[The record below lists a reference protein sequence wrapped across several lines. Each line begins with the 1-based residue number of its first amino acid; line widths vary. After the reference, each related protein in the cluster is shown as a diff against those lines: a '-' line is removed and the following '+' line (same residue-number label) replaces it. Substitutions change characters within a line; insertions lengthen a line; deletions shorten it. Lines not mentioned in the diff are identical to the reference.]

1 MAHDTSASPQYRPG
15 FNAYIGLISLG
26 IVWGAFFVLSRI
38 AGETEVTPMV
48 LVSYIV
54 MAELPFFWLICWWR
68 GRLPRIWRPA
78 SMLFYL
84 MAMTLGYFVP
94 AVLELNAAPI
104 IGAGLLTIFVSM
116 TPMVTVMVA
125 FLMRTEAKSMRKIA
139 GVIIATLALLPMML
153 SENMIMPKPEHA
165 MTGFTI
171 ALMVAVCYGL
181 YHNLVAKFW
190 PEGEDSWQL
199 ATGETMAGLFVMVP
213 VSLLIY
219 GLEPLPLDNINLP
232 VFFAGYLLLS
242 MASIWLYFYILKAGG
257 PIFASMAGF
266 ISLVAG
272 VVLGMLVFGE
282 RHPPWVILS
291 MLAMIGATWLTT
303 STSNQ
308 DKTES

>member
-1 MAHDTSASPQYRPG
+1 
-15 FNAYIGLISLG
+15 
-26 IVWGAFFVLSRI
+26 
-38 AGETEVTPMV
+38 
-48 LVSYIV
+48 
-54 MAELPFFWLICWWR
+54 
-68 GRLPRIWRPA
+68 
-78 SMLFYL
+78 
-84 MAMTLGYFVP
+84 
-94 AVLELNAAPI
+94 
-104 IGAGLLTIFVSM
+104 
-116 TPMVTVMVA
+116 
-125 FLMRTEAKSMRKIA
+125 MRTR
-139 GVIIATLALLPMML
+139 
-153 SENMIMPKPEHA
+153 
-165 MTGFTI
+165 
-171 ALMVAVCYGL
+171 
-181 YHNLVAKFW
+181 
-190 PEGEDSWQL
+190 WQL

-232 VFFAGYLLLS
+232 VVFAGYLLLS

-308 DKTES
+308 DKTEN

>member
-1 MAHDTSASPQYRPG
+1 MARDTSASPLYRPG
-15 FNAYIGLISLG
+15 INAYIGLISLG

-125 FLMRTEAKSMRKIA
+125 FLMRTEAKSLRKIA

-232 VFFAGYLLLS
+232 VVFAGYLLLS

-308 DKTES
+308 DKTEN

>member
-1 MAHDTSASPQYRPG
+1 MTRSTPASPVYRPG
-15 FNAYIGLISLG
+15 INAYIGLISLG
-26 IVWGAFFVLSRI
+26 IVWGAFFVLSRF
-38 AGETEVTPMV
+38 AGETEMTPMV

-68 GRLPRIWRPA
+68 GRLPRVWRPA
-78 SMLFYL
+78 SMIFYL
-84 MAMTLGYFVP
+84 MAMTVGYFIP
-94 AVLELNAAPI
+94 AVLELKAAPI

-116 TPMVTVMVA
+116 TPMVTVVVA
-125 FLMRTEAKSMRKIA
+125 FMMRTEAKSLRKFV
-139 GVIIATLALLPMML
+139 GVIIATLAVLPMML

-199 ATGETMAGLFVMVP
+199 ATGETVAGLLVIVP
-213 VSLLIY
+213 FSLLIY
-219 GLEPLPLDNINLP
+219 GVEPLPLDHIRLP
-232 VFFAGYLLLS
+232 IVFAGYLLLS

-257 PIFASMAGF
+257 PVFASMAGF

-272 VVLGMLVFGE
+272 VVLGMLIFGE
-282 RHPPWVILS
+282 RHPPWVIFS

-303 STSNQ
+303 SSNQ
-308 DKTES
+308 KDKTES

>member
-1 MAHDTSASPQYRPG
+1 MTRSTPASPAYRPG
-15 FNAYIGLISLG
+15 INAYIGLISLG
-26 IVWGAFFVLSRI
+26 IVWGAFFVLSRF
-38 AGETEVTPMV
+38 AGETEMTPMV

-68 GRLPRIWRPA
+68 GRLPRVWRPA
-78 SMLFYL
+78 SMIFYL
-84 MAMTLGYFVP
+84 MAMTVGYFIP
-94 AVLELNAAPI
+94 AVLELKAAPI

-116 TPMVTVMVA
+116 TPMVTVVVA
-125 FLMRTEAKSMRKIA
+125 FMMRTEAKSLRKFF
-139 GVIIATLALLPMML
+139 GVIIATLAVLPMML

-199 ATGETMAGLFVMVP
+199 ATGETVAGLLVIVP
-213 VSLLIY
+213 FSLLIY
-219 GLEPLPLDNINLP
+219 GVEPLPLDHIRLP
-232 VFFAGYLLLS
+232 IVFAGYLLLS

-257 PIFASMAGF
+257 PVFASMAGF

-272 VVLGMLVFGE
+272 VVLGMLIFGE
-282 RHPPWVILS
+282 RHPPWVIFS

-303 STSNQ
+303 SSDHK

>member
-1 MAHDTSASPQYRPG
+1 MTRSTPASPAYRPG
-15 FNAYIGLISLG
+15 INAYIGLISLG
-26 IVWGAFFVLSRI
+26 IVWGAFFVLSRF
-38 AGETEVTPMV
+38 AGETEMTPMV

-68 GRLPRIWRPA
+68 GRLPRVWRPA
-78 SMLFYL
+78 SMIFYL
-84 MAMTLGYFVP
+84 MAMTVGYFIP
-94 AVLELNAAPI
+94 AVLELKAAPI

-116 TPMVTVMVA
+116 TPMVTVVVA
-125 FLMRTEAKSMRKIA
+125 FMMRTEAKSLRKFV
-139 GVIIATLALLPMML
+139 GVIIATLAVLPMML

-199 ATGETMAGLFVMVP
+199 ATGETVAGLLVIVP
-213 VSLLIY
+213 FSLLIY
-219 GLEPLPLDNINLP
+219 GVEPLPLDHIRLP
-232 VFFAGYLLLS
+232 IVFAGYLLLS

-257 PIFASMAGF
+257 PVFASMAGF

-272 VVLGMLVFGE
+272 VVLGMLFFGE
-282 RHPPWVILS
+282 RHPPWVIFS

-303 STSNQ
+303 SSDQ
-308 DKTES
+308 KDKTES

>member
-1 MAHDTSASPQYRPG
+1 MARDTSASPQYRPG
-15 FNAYIGLISLG
+15 INAYIGLISLG

-38 AGETEVTPMV
+38 AGETGMTPMV

-84 MAMTLGYFVP
+84 MAMTVGYFVP

-125 FLMRTEAKSMRKIA
+125 FLMRTEAKSLRKIA

-199 ATGETMAGLFVMVP
+199 ATGETVAGLFIIVP
-213 VSLLIY
+213 FSLLIH
-219 GLEPLPLDNINLP
+219 GIEPLPLDNINLP
-232 VFFAGYLLLS
+232 VVFAGYLLLS
-242 MASIWLYFYILKAGG
+242 MASIWLYFFILKAGG
-257 PIFASMAGF
+257 PVFASMAGF

-282 RHPPWVILS
+282 RHPPWVIIS

-308 DKTES
+308 DKTGS